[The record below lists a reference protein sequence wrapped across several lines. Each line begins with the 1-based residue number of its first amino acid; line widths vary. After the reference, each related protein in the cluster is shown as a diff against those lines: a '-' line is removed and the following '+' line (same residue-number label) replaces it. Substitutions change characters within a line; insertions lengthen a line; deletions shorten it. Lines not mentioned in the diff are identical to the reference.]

1 MFALLAAAA
10 TVVAIEG
17 ATILTGAG
25 AILDRGTLV
34 FEDGTITAVGRGA
47 TVPDDAERIDATG
60 LYLTPG
66 FIDARSTFG
75 LTGRSWDSDR
85 LMTPARQI
93 AGSIEIAEDSG
104 WLRSGVT
111 TTYVSPGGQNLVGG
125 YGAVVKLNGRLV
137 RERAALSVSFGETAL
152 EAFDEPTTRQGMIGL
167 LRQAFIRVQN
177 DAGGGEDER
186 ALAQVLAREIPLR
199 VLANTPDDILTAL
212 RLAEE
217 FGLTLILDSA
227 AGGHEVADAIAEHGA
242 AVVVGPSILG
252 IGSGGSFETFAHTP
266 ANAGKLHDAGVTIAL
281 RTFAS
286 RGRSVVM
293 EGVMAKAHGLDE
305 GATLR
310 ALTLDAAQ
318 ILGVADEI
326 GSLEAGKAADLVLW
340 ENHPL

>member
-34 FEDGTITAVGRGA
+34 FEDGTITAVGRDV

-125 YGAVVKLNGRLV
+125 YGAVVKSTGAWY
-137 RERAALSVSFGETAL
+137 ES
-152 EAFDEPTTRQGMIGL
+152 
-167 LRQAFIRVQN
+167 
-177 DAGGGEDER
+177 
-186 ALAQVLAREIPLR
+186 ARR
-199 VLANTPDDILTAL
+199 C
-212 RLAEE
+212 
-217 FGLTLILDSA
+217 
-227 AGGHEVADAIAEHGA
+227 
-242 AVVVGPSILG
+242 PSP
-252 IGSGGSFETFAHTP
+252 SE
-266 ANAGKLHDAGVTIAL
+266 K
-281 RTFAS
+281 RRS
-286 RGRSVVM
+286 RRSTSRRR
-293 EGVMAKAHGLDE
+293 AKA
-305 GATLR
+305 
-310 ALTLDAAQ
+310 
-318 ILGVADEI
+318 
-326 GSLEAGKAADLVLW
+326 
-340 ENHPL
+340 